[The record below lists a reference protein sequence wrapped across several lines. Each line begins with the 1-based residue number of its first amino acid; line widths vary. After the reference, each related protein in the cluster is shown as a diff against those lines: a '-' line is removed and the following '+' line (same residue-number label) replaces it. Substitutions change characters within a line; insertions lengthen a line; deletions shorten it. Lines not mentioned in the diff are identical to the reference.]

1 MKQVIWIILTL
12 LNILYAY
19 PVYLDVRRKDET
31 AAFQHRESTPHPLFA
46 DLASCGF
53 PSPAADYVESDLDL
67 HDYCIRHPSATY
79 YLRASGDSMSDG
91 SLYNG
96 DLLVV
101 DSAEKP
107 RHGDIVVASVQG
119 EFTVKR
125 LLLTPRLTLQPMN
138 AAWPPIY
145 PDPDDLDIF
154 GVVTHIIHRPR
165 EMY

>member
-1 MKQVIWIILTL
+1 
-12 LNILYAY
+12 
-19 PVYLDVRRKDET
+19 
-31 AAFQHRESTPHPLFA
+31 
-46 DLASCGF
+46 LASCGF

-79 YLRASGDSMSDG
+79 YLRASGDSMADG

-101 DSAEKP
+101 DCAEKP

-138 AAWPPIY
+138 AAWSPIY

>member
-1 MKQVIWIILTL
+1 MKLQL
-12 LNILYAY
+12 
-19 PVYLDVRRKDET
+19 
-31 AAFQHRESTPHPLFA
+31 FSTGKEHPTQAHPLFA

-79 YLRASGDSMSDG
+79 YLRASGDSMADG

-138 AAWPPIY
+138 ASWSPTY
-145 PDPDDLDIF
+145 PDPDELDIF

>member
-1 MKQVIWIILTL
+1 MGSC
-12 LNILYAY
+12 
-19 PVYLDVRRKDET
+19 
-31 AAFQHRESTPHPLFA
+31 AA
-46 DLASCGF
+46 
-53 PSPAADYVESDLDL
+53 
-67 HDYCIRHPSATY
+67 PSAKGDDKFITTDYLQQCPTY
-79 YLRASGDSMSDG
+79 YLRASRDSMADG

-107 RHGDIVVASVQG
+107 RHGDIVVASMQG

-138 AAWPPIY
+138 ASWSPIY
-145 PDPDDLDIF
+145 PDPDELDIF

>member
-1 MKQVIWIILTL
+1 MKLQL
-12 LNILYAY
+12 
-19 PVYLDVRRKDET
+19 
-31 AAFQHRESTPHPLFA
+31 FSTGKELPPQAHPLFA

-79 YLRASGDSMSDG
+79 YLRASGDSMADG

-107 RHGDIVVASVQG
+107 RHGDIVVAIIDDG
-119 EFTVKR
+119 ATVKR
-125 LLLTPRLTLQPMN
+125 FYKEKDHIRLQPENSSMD
-138 AAWPPIY
+138 PI
-145 PDPDDLDIF
+145 ITTNCSIA
-154 GVVTHIIHRPR
+154 GKVVAVFRR
-165 EMY
+165 L

>member
-1 MKQVIWIILTL
+1 MSSHYEAAITQ
-12 LNILYAY
+12 AGRRY
-19 PVYLDVRRKDET
+19 PPSVASV
-31 AAFQHRESTPHPLFA
+31 FS

-53 PSPAADYVESDLDL
+53 PSPAQDYVESDLDL

-91 SLYNG
+91 SLFNG

-107 RHGDIVVASVQG
+107 QHGDIVVASLLG
-119 EFTVKR
+119 EFTVIR
-125 LLLTPRLTLQPMN
+125 LLLRPQLVLLPMN
-138 AAWPPIY
+138 AAWAPIFPA
-145 PDPDDLDIF
+145 PDALDIF
-154 GVVTHIIHRPR
+154 GVVTHIIHRTL

>member
-1 MKQVIWIILTL
+1 MKLQLFSPGT
-12 LNILYAY
+12 
-19 PVYLDVRRKDET
+19 D
-31 AAFQHRESTPHPLFA
+31 TPPQTHPFFA

-53 PSPAADYVESDLDL
+53 PSPAGDYIQSDLDL
-67 HDYCIRHPSATY
+67 HEYCIRHPSATY
-79 YLRASGDSMSDG
+79 YLRASGDSMADG

-138 AAWPPIY
+138 ATWSPSILTRTNWTSLASSRTSSTVPGRCTDVCPGRCEQ
-145 PDPDDLDIF
+145 LLCQL
-154 GVVTHIIHRPR
+154 
-165 EMY
+165 

>member
-1 MKQVIWIILTL
+1 MKLQL
-12 LNILYAY
+12 LR
-19 PVYLDVRRKDET
+19 PGTD
-31 AAFQHRESTPHPLFA
+31 TPLQSYPLFS

-53 PSPAADYVESDLDL
+53 PSPAQDYVESDLDL

-91 SLYNG
+91 SLFNG

-107 RHGDIVVASVQG
+107 QHGDIVVASLQG

-125 LLLTPRLTLQPMN
+125 LLLRPRLVLQPMN
-138 AAWPPIY
+138 SAWAPIY
-145 PDPDDLDIF
+145 PDPDELDIF
-154 GVVTHIIHRPR
+154 GVVTHIIHRTR

>member
-1 MKQVIWIILTL
+1 M
-12 LNILYAY
+12 
-19 PVYLDVRRKDET
+19 
-31 AAFQHRESTPHPLFA
+31 
-46 DLASCGF
+46 
-53 PSPAADYVESDLDL
+53 
-67 HDYCIRHPSATY
+67 SA
-79 YLRASGDSMSDG
+79 G

-101 DSAEKP
+101 DAEKP
-107 RHGDIVVASVQG
+107 RHGDIVVASVQ

-125 LLLTPRLTLQPMN
+125 LLLTRHSRCCCCGLAPDL
-138 AAWPPIY
+138 

>member
-1 MKQVIWIILTL
+1 MLCHGTVCVVGKIRDLILQL
-12 LNILYAY
+12 SKSSIY
-19 PVYLDVRRKDET
+19 
-31 AAFQHRESTPHPLFA
+31 STKP
-46 DLASCGF
+46 
-53 PSPAADYVESDLDL
+53 
-67 HDYCIRHPSATY
+67 
-79 YLRASGDSMSDG
+79 
-91 SLYNG
+91 LYNG

-138 AAWPPIY
+138 ASWSPIY
-145 PDPDDLDIF
+145 PDPDELDIF

>member
-1 MKQVIWIILTL
+1 MKLQL
-12 LNILYAY
+12 
-19 PVYLDVRRKDET
+19 
-31 AAFQHRESTPHPLFA
+31 FSTGKELPPQAHPLFA

-79 YLRASGDSMSDG
+79 YLRASGDSMADG

-107 RHGDIVVASVQG
+107 RRQHAGGVYGETASADAATDAAAHECLLVA
-119 EFTVKR
+119 
-125 LLLTPRLTLQPMN
+125 
-138 AAWPPIY
+138 
-145 PDPDDLDIF
+145 DLS
-154 GVVTHIIHRPR
+154 
-165 EMY
+165 